1 MEGGGDYKFPGF
13 NRSNIFLTPDCKSAG
28 TPGGLAFQKKDCKS
42 GGTPGGL
49 AFQKK
54 EEEGML

>member
-1 MEGGGDYKFPGF
+1 MIANPPERLAGL
-13 NRSNIFLTPDCKSAG
+13 RSR
-28 TPGGLAFQKKDCKS
+28 KKDCKS
-42 GGTPGGL
+42 AGTPGGL